1 MYETERIELRISLN
15 WKNK

>member
-1 MYETERIELRISLN
+1 MYETERIELRTSLN